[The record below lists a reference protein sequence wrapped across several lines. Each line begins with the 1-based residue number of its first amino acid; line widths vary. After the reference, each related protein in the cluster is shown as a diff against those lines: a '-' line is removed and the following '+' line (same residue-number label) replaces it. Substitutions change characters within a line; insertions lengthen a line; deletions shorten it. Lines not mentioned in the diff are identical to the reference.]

1 MSRRVPATRP
11 PQPRVIHYVDPAT
24 PATPAELAYPMSPAQ
39 LAARQR
45 QQQAVYLRWKVRQEA
60 IAARDRKVR
69 RFWLGFGTV
78 IALALLAGLTVAGWL
93 IWQAFAAI
101 SLSVLA
107 VPVVILLAA
116 VLGVGGHR
124 CVTVV
129 QHWH

>member
-1 MSRRVPATRP
+1 MKRLPATRP
-11 PQPRVIHYVDPAT
+11 PQARVIHYVDA
-24 PATPAELAYPMSPAQ
+24 AIPAELAYPMSPGQ

-45 QQQAVYLRWKVRQEA
+45 QQHVAYLRWKARQEA
-60 IAARDRKVR
+60 IAERDRKVR
-69 RFWLGFGTV
+69 RFFLGFGA
-78 IALALLAGLTVAGWL
+78 ILALALLVGLTIVGWL
-93 IWQAFAAI
+93 IWQALAAI

-107 VPVVILLAA
+107 VPAVILITA

>member
-1 MSRRVPATRP
+1 MSKRLPATRP
-11 PQPRVIHYVDPAT
+11 PMARVIHYVDPS
-24 PATPAELAYPMSPAQ
+24 TPAELAYPMHPGQ

-45 QQQAVYLRWKVRQEA
+45 QQQALYAKWKARQEA
-60 IAARDRKVR
+60 IAERDRKVR

-78 IALALLAGLTVAGWL
+78 IALAMLAGLALAAWL
-93 IWQAFAAI
+93 VWQALTAV
-101 SLSVLA
+101 SLGVLA
-107 VPVVILLAA
+107 VPVVILLVA